1 MLWHRTIRTR
11 LGHSSSQA
19 AAVVL
24 SILALLWLG
33 FAWLTFTEYSD
44 RIEEEHGDLQTAARA
59 YADYAA
65 LLANNQIPLPIHRQ
79 AQDNTRYGAERLAQF
94 RNDLRLPE
102 GTQLF
107 LEDGVNPNRHEQ
119 GNVLVANAARTGLT
133 VLATRSLGDALESWR
148 TGALVE
154 AGGLTAISLLTL
166 VLGFILVRQL
176 RRREAMEM
184 ELIVTRD
191 AAEAGSRAKSEFLAN
206 MSHEVRT
213 PLNGVLG
220 MADLL
225 LGTALDAEQR
235 RFADTIHESGEAL
248 LTVVNDILDISKL
261 EAGKLEI
268 DKTEFDLLAT
278 VEQAVGLMASK
289 AREKQID
296 LGVFVELEARGVY
309 LGDPLRIRQILLNLL
324 SNAIKFTDKGGV
336 SVQVHVKRTEFTG
349 LPEGVIP
356 LRFEIADSGIGISE
370 NERKRLFQKFSQ
382 VDTSA
387 TRRFGGTGL
396 GLAICQQLVDLM
408 GGKIGARSQL
418 DHGSTFWF
426 ELALVRTG
434 TTVVDHDNL
443 TEQFKALHAL
453 MVDDVP
459 MNLEILG
466 RQLSAVGMKAGGT
479 EDGFEALAELERS
492 WHRGKPYDILFLDQM
507 MPGMTGIE
515 LARRIRAN
523 RHLTELKLVLVTSA
537 GREAMR
543 DLNGLTLDYVLEK
556 PVRQQDIMDCLLGIY
571 SVRIDPVAVP
581 LYRHETPAKDKP
593 RLRVLLAED
602 NRINQQFAQALL
614 EKAGHSVVIADNGV
628 KAVDAVQRGDYDVVL
643 MDIQMPEM
651 DGVEATRQI
660 RKLPVPKASIPI
672 IAMTANA
679 MTGAREKYL
688 KAGMDDYISKPI
700 QPTNLLS
707 KLAVMVGRR
716 APEPLQRQ
724 ADGASAAL
732 DLEKL
737 DSLDNVL
744 PKTEVNAFVEL
755 YLQDAAAHLTSI
767 ADAMVQGELDAV
779 ARSAH
784 VLIST
789 AGNVGAMSVSVSA
802 RRLVNACRSNDRAAA
817 GPAAEELQLLVEE
830 AAAALRAWL
839 KTRKDG
845 VQQSA

>member
-1 MLWHRTIRTR
+1 MVWHRILRTR
-11 LGHSSSQA
+11 FGHSSSQVA
-19 AAVVL
+19 AAVL

-33 FAWLTFTEYSD
+33 FAWLTFTEYSE

-65 LLANNQIPLPIHRQ
+65 LLAKDQVPLPVHRQ
-79 AQDNTRYGAERLAQF
+79 PQGNTKYGAEQLAQF
-94 RNDLRLPE
+94 RYDQHLPE

-107 LEDGVNPNRHEQ
+107 LEDSANPDKHEQ
-119 GNVLVANAARTGLT
+119 DGMLVARAERAG
-133 VLATRSLGDALESWR
+133 VAVVATRSLDDALEPWR
-148 TGALVE
+148 VGALAE
-154 AGGLTAISLLTL
+154 GGGLSTITLLTL
-166 VLGFILVRQL
+166 ALGFLLVRQL
-176 RRREAMEM
+176 RRREALEV
-184 ELIVTRD
+184 ELIAARD

-225 LGTALDAEQR
+225 MGTALDAEQR

-268 DKTEFDLLAT
+268 DKTEFDLVAT

-336 SVQVHVKRTEFTG
+336 SVQVHVKRAEIAG
-349 LPEGVIP
+349 LPEGIIP

-370 NERKRLFQKFSQ
+370 NECKRLFQKFSQ

-396 GLAICQQLVDLM
+396 GLAICKQLIDLM
-408 GGKIGARSQL
+408 GGQIGADSKL
-418 DHGSTFWF
+418 DHGSIFWF

-434 TTVVDHDNL
+434 TTMVDHDNL

-466 RQLSAVGMKAGGT
+466 RQLRAIGMEAGCSD
-479 EDGFEALAELERS
+479 DGFAALAELERA
-492 WHRGKPYDILFLDQM
+492 WHRSKPYDILFLDQM
-507 MPGMTGIE
+507 MPGLTGIE
-515 LARRIRAN
+515 LARRIRDN
-523 RHLTELKLVLVTSA
+523 KHLTELKLVLVTSA
-537 GREAMR
+537 GREATR
-543 DLNGLTLDYVLEK
+543 NLNGFKLDYVLEK
-556 PVRQQDIMDCLLGIY
+556 PVRQQDLMDCLLSIY

-581 LYRHETPAKDKP
+581 LYRHKTPTKDKSK
-593 RLRVLLAED
+593 LRILLAED
-602 NRINQQFAQALL
+602 NRINQQFARALL

-660 RKLPVPKASIPI
+660 RKLLAPKASIPI

-688 KAGMDDYISKPI
+688 EAGMDDYISKPI

-707 KLAVMVGRR
+707 KLAAMVGRH
-716 APEPLQRQ
+716 APEPLQRH
-724 ADGASAAL
+724 ADGASATL

-737 DSLDNVL
+737 DGMDNVL
-744 PKTEVNAFVEL
+744 PKNEVNAFIDL
-755 YLQDAAAHLTSI
+755 YLQDAATHLTSI
-767 ADAMVQGELDAV
+767 ADAMAQGEFDAV

-784 VLIST
+784 VLVST
-789 AGNVGAMSVSVSA
+789 AGNVGAMAVSVSA
-802 RRLVNACRSNDRAAA
+802 RRLVNACRGNDRTAV
-817 GPAAEELQLLVEE
+817 GPAAVELQLLAEE
-830 AAAALRAWL
+830 ADTALRAWL
-839 KTRKDG
+839 KTRKDA